1 MLHVRERYSSKEPA
15 SKIARKKIC
24 ALNQADFEEVGYGFG
39 NFKEYTKM
47 WNNEITRQLGIRLPF
62 VGAGMAIVG
71 SPALTA
77 AVSNAGGVG
86 LFCLGPATPEMLADG
101 IDSIRQLTSAP
112 FGVDFIVEE
121 TGFGPATTEA
131 HVEIA
136 IAKQVPLVVFFW
148 NPPEERWMSELKRAG
163 IKVWGTAYSVGS
175 ARHLKALGA
184 DAVIVQ
190 SQEAGGH
197 VKSSLG
203 AMSLIPAVV
212 DALDRTPVIAAGGIA
227 DGRTAA
233 AAFMLGAQAVCVG
246 TRLVASVESLASTE
260 YKERLV
266 RAHGEDTAVTTIFGP
281 EWPGAPMR
289 VLKNRAVARSE
300 QGNMPPK
307 HPVGET
313 VVFGRTYEMPA
324 NSAVL
329 PTTQTR
335 GDHEEMCLAAGAGV
349 AAVRSIGP
357 AKQIMQD
364 LMIDAWARIG
374 GNNVAQY

>member
-1 MLHVRERYSSKEPA
+1 
-15 SKIARKKIC
+15 
-24 ALNQADFEEVGYGFG
+24 
-39 NFKEYTKM
+39 M

-77 AVSNAGGVG
+77 AVSNAGGIG
-86 LFCLGPATPEMLADG
+86 LFCLGPGTPEMLADG
-101 IDSIRQLTSAP
+101 IDSIRRLSSAP

-131 HVEIA
+131 HVEVA
-136 IAKQVPLVVFFW
+136 IAKRVPLAVFFW
-148 NPPEERWMSELKRAG
+148 NPPEERWISELKRAG
-163 IKVWGTAYSVGS
+163 IKVWGTAYSVES
-175 ARHLKALGA
+175 ARRLKALGA

-190 SQEAGGH
+190 SHEAGGH
-197 VKSSLG
+197 VRSDLG
-203 AMSLIPAVV
+203 AMSLLPAVV
-212 DALDRTPVIAAGGIA
+212 DALERTPIIAAGGIA

-246 TRLVASVESLASTE
+246 TRLLASDESLASAE

-266 RAHGEDTAVTTIFGP
+266 RAHGDDTVVTTIFGP
-281 EWPGAPMR
+281 EWPDAPMR
-289 VLKNRAVARSE
+289 VLKNSAVARSE

-307 HPVGET
+307 QLIGET
-313 VVFGRTYEMPA
+313 VVFGRSYKMPA

-335 GDHEEMCLAAGAGV
+335 GDHEEMCLAAGASV
-349 AAVRSIGP
+349 AAVRSIEP
-357 AKQIMQD
+357 ADQIVRDM
-364 LMIDAWARIG
+364 MTDAWALIG
-374 GNNVAQY
+374 VNNVKYPPETVRNR

>member
-1 MLHVRERYSSKEPA
+1 
-15 SKIARKKIC
+15 
-24 ALNQADFEEVGYGFG
+24 
-39 NFKEYTKM
+39 M
-47 WNNEITRQLGIRLPF
+47 WNNEITRQLGIKLPF

-71 SPALTA
+71 SAELTA

-86 LFCLGPATPEMLADG
+86 LFCLGPGAPEMLGDG
-101 IDSIRQLTSAP
+101 IDRIRRLSSAP

-131 HVEIA
+131 HVEVA
-136 IAKQVPLVVFFW
+136 IAKHVPLAVFFW
-148 NPPEERWMSELKRAG
+148 NPPEERWMRKLKRAG
-163 IKVWGTAYSVGS
+163 IKVWGTAYSVES
-175 ARHLKALGA
+175 ARRLKMLGA

-197 VKSSLG
+197 VKSDLG
-203 AMSLIPAVV
+203 AMSLVPAVV
-212 DALDRTPVIAAGGIA
+212 DAMDRTPVIAAGGIA

-246 TRLVASVESLASTE
+246 TRLLASVESLASAE

-266 RAHGEDTAVTTIFGP
+266 RAHADDTAVTTIFGP
-281 EWPGAPMR
+281 EWPDAPMR
-289 VLKNRAVARSE
+289 VLKNRAVARSG

-313 VVFGRTYEMPA
+313 VVFGRSYEMPV

-349 AAVRSIGP
+349 AAVRSIEP
-357 AKQIMQD
+357 AEQIVQG
-364 LMIDAWARIG
+364 LMTDAWALIR
-374 GNNVAQY
+374 GNNVAQ